1 MLIFWR
7 QPSLK
12 DFGSHMINNIQSKLV
27 TMCYIDVT
35 LGIKASLGSHGCL
48 VMMVGQLKI
57 YVTYVSP
64 RVLWGF
70 NCIYKNRGIAQN
82 VRNRIV
88 MDAAFN
94 K

>member
-57 YVTYVSP
+57 YVTYV
-64 RVLWGF
+64 
-70 NCIYKNRGIAQN
+70 KNNYGIIEYSTALFKYGVYQYEIKN
-82 VRNRIV
+82 
-88 MDAAFN
+88 F
-94 K
+94 